1 MVCFRD
7 KDRTV
12 VYQGKLFLNND
23 KYFVDEGLRV
33 AANIHPA
40 DCTCMGE
47 LLRSIILL
55 I

>member
-12 VYQGKLFLNND
+12 VYQGKLFLNN
-23 KYFVDEGLRV
+23 EGLRV